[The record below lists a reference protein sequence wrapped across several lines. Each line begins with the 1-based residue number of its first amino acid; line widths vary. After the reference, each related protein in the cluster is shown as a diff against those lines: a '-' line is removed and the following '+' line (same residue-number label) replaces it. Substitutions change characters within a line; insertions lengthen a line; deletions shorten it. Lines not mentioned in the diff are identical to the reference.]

1 MTLFLLVFYSLS
13 MYILTCLFTAL
24 IIVGSFI
31 KVPMFP
37 ISITLQTLFIFLSA
51 LLLPLKNS
59 LLAILLYTILGLIG
73 LPVFT
78 SGGGI
83 SAIFSPS
90 FGFIIGFIFA
100 TLSGSFL
107 AKRRHDSFI
116 YNLFVVIVM
125 EIIIY
130 AFGLT
135 FLMLR
140 LDTTIYKALTVGFF
154 PFIVGDLIKIVV
166 SASSATKI
174 YPELLKYEERIKE
187 RDNFI

>member
-1 MTLFLLVFYSLS
+1 
-13 MYILTCLFTAL
+13 
-24 IIVGSFI
+24 
-31 KVPMFP
+31 MFP
-37 ISITLQTLFIFLSA
+37 LSITLQTLFVFLSA

-59 LLAILLYTILGLIG
+59 LLAILMYTILGLIG

-78 SGGGI
+78 SGGGL

-100 TLSGSFL
+100 TICGSLL

-116 YNLFVVIVM
+116 YNIFVVLVM
-125 EIIIY
+125 EAIIY
-130 AFGLT
+130 AFGLF
-135 FLMLR
+135 FLMIR

-154 PFIVGDLIKIVV
+154 PFIIGDTIKIVV
-166 SASSATKI
+166 SASSSIKI
-174 YPELLKYEERIKE
+174 YPEILKYQERIKE

>member
-1 MTLFLLVFYSLS
+1 